1 MDDGNKIYIELNQE
15 LSTLKS
21 GIVTYIIKG
30 QISNKIKSQKNK
42 KFYLID
48 KDITGMETVVYWGKI
63 E

>member
-1 MDDGNKIYIELNQE
+1 MDDGNKIYIELDKE
-15 LSTLKS
+15 LSNLKS

-30 QISNKIKSQKNK
+30 QLSNKIKNQKNK

-48 KDITGMETVVYWGKI
+48 KDITGMETVVYWGTI

>member
-21 GIVTYIIKG
+21 GVVTYIIKG